1 MKTFI
6 ESCWLYMIIK
16 KNKLNKKG
24 IAGIEILTI
33 SLTVLILTI
42 IFMFIILN
50 SVKKEQYNTLKKDVL
65 ILENSIDLY
74 SLDNDIKSMSLKEL
88 TDRNLI
94 SKIKNPFYKSGSNK
108 YCDLYDSKIV
118 VNENN
123 SITSILKCGEY
134 LIKKEKTNDKATIY
148 KVSNWNEKNGNT
160 EEILYNYSINGE
172 DYFENYYNKEVF
184 IYLFNKENIR
194 EYTDIESIQA
204 EYEVKNKVF
213 YRNEEKVKEL

>member
-1 MKTFI
+1 MKIFI

-50 SVKKEQYNTLKKDVL
+50 SVKKEKYNTLKKDVL

-94 SKIKNPFYKSGSNK
+94 SKIKNPFYK
-108 YCDLYDSKIV
+108 
-118 VNENN
+118 
-123 SITSILKCGEY
+123 
-134 LIKKEKTNDKATIY
+134 
-148 KVSNWNEKNGNT
+148 
-160 EEILYNYSINGE
+160 
-172 DYFENYYNKEVF
+172 
-184 IYLFNKENIR
+184 
-194 EYTDIESIQA
+194 
-204 EYEVKNKVF
+204 
-213 YRNEEKVKEL
+213 